1 MAIFY
6 ILLLLGF
13 LLILQLL
20 FVKPYYR
27 MVSGIRV
34 NHRYEDKRVGRVR
47 LLTQNAFIRPG
58 PINHVHGDNKRV
70 RFEAMLHLTHKYDV
84 VCLQELWG
92 YYKRKQ
98 FSKRFPFIVTSPAP
112 RGKTDGG
119 LVILSR
125 FPIVSFEFKPFL
137 DTTFPDNMIH
147 KGYLI
152 AQIDTGSKKCLTVVN
167 AHLQASYIKEFP
179 KKQLTQLAVMYESLT
194 SAPNLVI
201 CGDLNIDALVPEAY
215 QNVFTALHP
224 LKDSVP
230 QLPTVTCVY
239 DAVNKKELSTTV
251 NMCLKCAMTYAKTS
265 PKYIVEHQR
274 LDHIWASP
282 HMHVSDCNIVNTVLS
297 DHLGVEATLEL

>member
-1 MAIFY
+1 M
-6 ILLLLGF
+6 
-13 LLILQLL
+13 ILQLL

-58 PINHVHGDNKRV
+58 PINHMHGDNKRA

-98 FSKRFPFIVTSPAP
+98 FSTRFPFIVTSPAP

-137 DTTFPDNMIH
+137 DTKFPDNMVH

-152 AQIDTGSKKCLTVVN
+152 AKIDTGSNQCLTVVN
-167 AHLQASYIKEFP
+167 AHLQASYSKEFP
-179 KKQLTQLAVMYESLT
+179 KKQLKQLGDMYAHLT
-194 SAPNLVI
+194 NTPNLVL
-201 CGDLNIDALVPEAY
+201 CGDLNIDTLKPDAY
-215 QNVFTALHP
+215 RDATATLHP

-239 DAVNKKELSTTV
+239 DTATGKELSTTMH
-251 NMCLKCAMTYAKTS
+251 MCLKCALAYAKTS
-265 PKYIVEHQR
+265 PKYTVEHQR
-274 LDHIWASP
+274 LDHIWVAP
-282 HMHVSDCNIVNTVLS
+282 HMNITHCNIVNTVLS
-297 DHLGVEATLEL
+297 DHLGVEATIELQG

>member
-1 MAIFY
+1 MLFQ
-6 ILLLLGF
+6 LF
-13 LLILQLL
+13 LSRPYRR
-20 FVKPYYR
+20 VKEYT
-27 MVSGIRV
+27 
-34 NHRYEDKRVGRVR
+34 HYEDKRAGRVR

-58 PINHVHGDNKRV
+58 PINHVHGDNKRE
-70 RFEAMLHLTHKYDV
+70 RFQAMLHLTHKYDV

-137 DTTFPDNMIH
+137 ETTFPDNMVH

-152 AQIDTGSKKCLTVVN
+152 AQIDTGSNKCLTVVN
-167 AHLQASYIKEFP
+167 AHLQASYAKEFP
-179 KKQLTQLAVMYESLT
+179 KKQLTQLGVMYASLT
-194 SAPNLVI
+194 NAPNLVL
-201 CGDLNIDALVPEAY
+201 CGDFNIDALHADAY
-215 QNVFTALHP
+215 RDAVTALHP
-224 LKDSVP
+224 LKDNVP

-239 DAVNKKELSTTV
+239 DAATQKELSTTMH
-251 NMCLKCAMTYAKTS
+251 MCLKCAMAYAKSS
-265 PKYIVEHQR
+265 PKYFLEKQR

-282 HMHVSDCNIVNTVLS
+282 NMDITHCNIVNTVVS
-297 DHLGVEATLEL
+297 DHLGVEATLKL

>member
-6 ILLLLGF
+6 ILLLLGL

-20 FVKPYYR
+20 FVRPYYR
-27 MVSGIRV
+27 MESGV
-34 NHRYEDKRVGRVR
+34 KANLQYEDKRVGRVR

-58 PINHVHGDNKRV
+58 PINHVHGDNKRG
-70 RFEAMLHLTHKYDV
+70 RFEAMLHLTKKYDV

-92 YYKRKQ
+92 HYKRKQ

-125 FPIVSFEFKPFL
+125 FPIVAFEFKPFL
-137 DTTFPDNMIH
+137 DTTFPDNMVH
-147 KGYLI
+147 KGYL
-152 AQIDTGSKKCLTVVN
+152 
-167 AHLQASYIKEFP
+167 QASYAKELP
-179 KKQLTQLAVMYESLT
+179 KKQLTQLGVMYASLHN
-194 SAPNLVI
+194 APNVVV
-201 CGDLNIDALVPEAY
+201 CGDLNIDALVPESY
-215 QNVFTALHP
+215 QEMVNTLHP

-239 DAVNKKELSTTV
+239 DAATQKELCTTTH
-251 NMCLKCAMTYAKTS
+251 MCLKCAMAYGRPS
-265 PKYIVEHQR
+265 PKYLVEHQR
-274 LDHIWASP
+274 LDHVWTSP
-282 HMHVSDCNIVNTVLS
+282 HMHVTHCNIVNTVLS